1 MVSLNSVVPGRST
14 CSSVTYSAAHRQHK
28 LDLIGENEKKKN
40 GTKLSGQRR
49 RSGSGEGGGE
59 SDQSTSYGIL
69 KELVF

>member
-28 LDLIGENEKKKN
+28 LDLIGENEKKKRHQIEW
-40 GTKLSGQRR
+40 QRR